1 MRFMNGKKKSK
12 KRRNTEEE
20 EAEAENEEEEKP
32 KHREK
37 TREELVDK
45 LKELK
50 MGMGKDDEEFYSGV
64 IGDSDDDEDY
74 EDYSF
79 SEDESDQE

>member
-1 MRFMNGKKKSK
+1 MNGKKKSR
-12 KRRNTEEE
+12 KRRNDDEEPQADE
-20 EAEAENEEEEKP
+20 EQEEKP
-32 KHREK
+32 KHLPK

-50 MGMGKDDEEFYSGV
+50 MGKDDEEFYSGV
-64 IGDSDDDEDY
+64 IGESDDDDEY

-79 SEDESDQE
+79 SEDESEEE

>member
-1 MRFMNGKKKSK
+1 MNGKKKSR
-12 KRRNTEEE
+12 KRRNDEEE
-20 EAEAENEEEEKP
+20 PQAEDEEEEKP
-32 KHREK
+32 KHLPK

-50 MGMGKDDEEFYSGV
+50 MGKDDEEFYSGV
-64 IGDSDDDEDY
+64 IGESDDDDDEY

-79 SEDESDQE
+79 SEDEGEEE